1 MNYSKILPAAAGII
15 ALTATIAFS
24 REPDELE
31 QVDSSRI
38 KIVACALTGCADSTS
53 ANLLS
58 AVVEDRE
65 GGSVYLVKVSYGDKA
80 SVLSIDAYTGKVLG
94 NRQLPV

>member
-1 MNYSKILPAAAGII
+1 MNYFRILPAAAGII
-15 ALTATIAFS
+15 ALTATIAFA

-38 KIVACALTGCADSTS
+38 KIVACALTGCADGTS
-53 ANLLS
+53 VNLLP
-58 AVVEDRE
+58 AVEDRA

-80 SVLSIDAYTGKVLG
+80 SVMSIDAYTGKILG